1 LLGASNRAG
10 ADQLRSELRVELDAT
25 AEEQRTR
32 FDQKCRAGQRFR
44 FNERQLTPQDARP
57 ARATSYFVAKFAR
70 KLKRSR
76 IVGAE

>member
-1 LLGASNRAG
+1 VLESAG
-10 ADQLRSELRVELDAT
+10 
-25 AEEQRTR
+25 
-32 FDQKCRAGQRFR
+32 RAGQRFR
-44 FNERQLTPQDARP
+44 FNERQLTPQGARP